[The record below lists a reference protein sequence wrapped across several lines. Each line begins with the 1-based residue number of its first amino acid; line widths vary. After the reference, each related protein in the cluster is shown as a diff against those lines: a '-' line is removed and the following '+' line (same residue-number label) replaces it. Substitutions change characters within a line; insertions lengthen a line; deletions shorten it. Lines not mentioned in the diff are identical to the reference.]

1 MLTLLSS
8 LSFFPVLLFLGFVS
22 FSEIHFLE
30 FSGLVILFSFQGAVS
45 VAAHFATRNL
55 YIIPCRNYEVN
66 TNFKKLF
73 FILL

>member
-30 FSGLVILFSFQGAVS
+30 FSGLVILFSFQGAMNVC
-45 VAAHFATRNL
+45 TRSDGFEERCLHLDANL
-55 YIIPCRNYEVN
+55 SEFV
-66 TNFKKLF
+66 
-73 FILL
+73 